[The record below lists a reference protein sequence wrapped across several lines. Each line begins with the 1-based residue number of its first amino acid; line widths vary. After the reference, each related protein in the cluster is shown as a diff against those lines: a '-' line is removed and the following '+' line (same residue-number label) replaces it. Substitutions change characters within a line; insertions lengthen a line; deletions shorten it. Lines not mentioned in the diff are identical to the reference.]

1 MSTAIPASSRPAP
14 PYPWLPIGKLVALT
28 AALGLGVFM
37 NVLDASI
44 ANVSIPTISGDLAVS
59 ADNGTFII
67 TSFAVANAVS
77 VPISGWLARRFGEVR
92 LFVVCTLLFTLFSF
106 TCGISPTFPLLLL
119 SRALQG
125 AAAGPMIP
133 ISLSLLLSNYPQHRQ
148 GFANGIWGMTAVVG
162 PVAGPV
168 LGGVITDNIRWNWI
182 FFINVPFGLVC
193 AAVTWW
199 VLKDRETQ
207 ISRRTVDFI
216 GLALLIVGL
225 FCLQIMLDKGN
236 DDAWFQSNFI
246 VTMALI
252 AAFALTLFVAWEAT
266 ERHPLVEL
274 RLFRNRNFT
283 IAAITMTFGYMAYFG
298 GVVVL
303 PLWLQTALPNTYN
316 PTWAGYAT
324 ASIGILGIVASPLA
338 GRLADRYD
346 VRFLVSIGLLI
357 FAAVSFSVAFANTD
371 INFGKIFWYR
381 VPWGLGMPFFFIPL
395 TVLSFRGVAPEDM
408 AAAASLFNFVRL
420 VALSAGT
427 SISVGLWDARE
438 AFHAQTLSSLV
449 TASAPELQRY
459 MEHATA
465 LGLSVEQAWTILAQQ
480 IKNQAFMI
488 SLNELYWAIGWM
500 FLVLTL
506 TVWFSRPGSPGSARH

>member
-1 MSTAIPASSRPAP
+1 M
-14 PYPWLPIGKLVALT
+14 ALT

-92 LFVVCTLLFTLFSF
+92 LFVICTLLFTLFSF
-106 TCGISPTFPLLLL
+106 TCGISPTFPILLA
-119 SRALQG
+119 SRVLQG

-168 LGGVITDNIRWNWI
+168 LGGVITDNFRWNWI
-182 FFINVPFGLVC
+182 FFINVPFGLIC
-193 AAVTWW
+193 AAVTWLL
-199 VLKDRETQ
+199 LKDRETR
-207 ISRRTVDFI
+207 ISRRAVDFI
-216 GLALLIVGL
+216 GLALLVVGL
-225 FCLQIMLDKGN
+225 FCLQIMLDRGN
-236 DDAWFQSNFI
+236 DAAWFQSGFI
-246 VTMALI
+246 VTMALV
-252 AAFALTLFVAWEAT
+252 AAFALTLFVAWEST
-266 ERHPLVEL
+266 ERNPLVEL

-283 IAAITMTFGYMAYFG
+283 IAAITMVFGYMAYFG

-338 GRLADRYD
+338 GRLADQFD
-346 VRFLVSIGLLI
+346 VRFLVSLGLLI
-357 FAAVSFSVAFANTD
+357 FSAVSFSVAFANTD
-371 INFGKIFWYR
+371 IDFGQIFWSR

-427 SISVGLWDARE
+427 SISVALWDTRE
-438 AFHAQTLSSLV
+438 AFHAQTINSLV
-449 TASAPELQRY
+449 TASTPALQHY
-459 MEHATA
+459 MAHAA
-465 LGLSVEQAWTILAQQ
+465 DLGFSVEQAWAVLSRQ
-480 IKNQAFMI
+480 IRNQAFMI

-500 FLVLTL
+500 FLILTGIIWL
-506 TVWFSRPGSPGSARH
+506 SRPGRAARKAVSGER